1 MVLLLLLMMLKRA
14 LSLPSSCRCGGI
26 SEGRFFHHQVSGG
39 KISLNL
45 RKSDLSSCIVKK
57 KAFSSPPPPSFGK
70 EKRTKKTKAREKSTF
85 DHRSRERER
94 ELKEIGLRSLFLRST
109 QHS

>member
-1 MVLLLLLMMLKRA
+1 MKEGFFII
-14 LSLPSSCRCGGI
+14 RCQG
-26 SEGRFFHHQVSGG
+26 EKYLVH
-39 KISLNL
+39 L
-45 RKSDLSSCIVKK
+45 RKSDLSSAHASSKK

>member
-1 MVLLLLLMMLKRA
+1 MKEGFFI
-14 LSLPSSCRCGGI
+14 SRCQG
-26 SEGRFFHHQVSGG
+26 EKYLVH
-39 KISLNL
+39 L
-45 RKSDLSSCIVKK
+45 RKSDLSSAHASSKK
-57 KAFSSPPPPSFGK
+57 KRSPPPPPSFGK

-109 QHS
+109 QHSY

>member
-1 MVLLLLLMMLKRA
+1 MVLLLLMMLKRA
-14 LSLPSSCRCGGI
+14 LSIPSKLSLWR
-26 SEGRFFHHQVSGG
+26 SEGRFFHQAEKFRNSGEIFE
-39 KISLNL
+39 KAISHA
-45 RKSDLSSCIVKK
+45 SSKK
-57 KAFSSPPPPSFGK
+57 KRSPPPPSFGK

-109 QHS
+109 QHSY

>member
-1 MVLLLLLMMLKRA
+1 MKEGFFIIRGKNISFIYEKAISHLLTHR
-14 LSLPSSCRCGGI
+14 
-26 SEGRFFHHQVSGG
+26 
-39 KISLNL
+39 
-45 RKSDLSSCIVKK
+45 KK

>member
-1 MVLLLLLMMLKRA
+1 MR
-14 LSLPSSCRCGGI
+14 
-26 SEGRFFHHQVSGG
+26 SEGRFTNF
-39 KISLNL
+39 
-45 RKSDLSSCIVKK
+45 RKSDLSRIVKK
-57 KAFSSPPPPSFGK
+57 KAFSPPPPPSFGK

-109 QHS
+109 QHSY

>member
-1 MVLLLLLMMLKRA
+1 MK
-14 LSLPSSCRCGGI
+14 
-26 SEGRFFHHQVSGG
+26 EGFFIIRGQGEKYLVH
-39 KISLNL
+39 L
-45 RKSDLSSCIVKK
+45 RKSDLSSAHASSKK
-57 KAFSSPPPPSFGK
+57 KRSPPPPPSFGK

-109 QHS
+109 QHSY

>member
-1 MVLLLLLMMLKRA
+1 MK
-14 LSLPSSCRCGGI
+14 
-26 SEGRFFHHQVSGG
+26 EGFFIIKVSGG
-39 KISLNL
+39 KISRSFTKKRSLIC
-45 RKSDLSSCIVKK
+45 SCIVKK

>member
-1 MVLLLLLMMLKRA
+1 MKEVFSSKGKNSGT
-14 LSLPSSCRCGGI
+14 LSGEILEKAISHASS
-26 SEGRFFHHQVSGG
+26 
-39 KISLNL
+39 
-45 RKSDLSSCIVKK
+45 KK
-57 KAFSSPPPPSFGK
+57 KRSPPPPPSFGK